1 MIFAIYLY
9 NRSTTNIDCN
19 FPYIERFNVGV
30 FVTSRATLEELKIS
44 AIYTSSDFRY
54 LENELDFCEET
65 LKNECKFKQED
76 RHSSKSNTCIT
87 VFVLH
92 DFVGVQ
98 SGSTSPAQLFGV
110 HVQIR
115 DNSNR
120 KI

>member
-1 MIFAIYLY
+1 M
-9 NRSTTNIDCN
+9 
-19 FPYIERFNVGV
+19 
-30 FVTSRATLEELKIS
+30 TSRATLEELKLS

-76 RHSSKSNTCIT
+76 RHTSKSNTCLT
-87 VFVLH
+87 AFVPH
-92 DFVGVQ
+92 DFVGVL
-98 SGSTSPAQLFGV
+98 SGSTSPAQLFRR
-110 HVQIR
+110 HVQIH